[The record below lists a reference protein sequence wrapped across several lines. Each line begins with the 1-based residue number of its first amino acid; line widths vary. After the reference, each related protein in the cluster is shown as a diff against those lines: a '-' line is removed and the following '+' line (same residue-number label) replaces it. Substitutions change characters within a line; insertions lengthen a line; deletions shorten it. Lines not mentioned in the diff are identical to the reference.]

1 MNPLC
6 RLGFLSFFSL
16 EVRFCPCYNA
26 FGDIH
31 YFRLSSERF
40 WQVPK
45 GGENS
50 KSGDGATRPWVRIP
64 PPPPAAQ
71 RHLPLGCSI
80 SINTAKSPGDAVLI
94 TREGLVRIRN
104 ATVLVLFVLV
114 PGFAHRR
121 SGIPPPP
128 PSPNPHETQCSCGFS
143 RFWGCFSCS
152 NLRPRYRFLF
162 AVFPVSGENSRENW
176 GENSQVPETVVTPGF
191 SAFPR
196 ILRLHKIASKTGD
209 FFAFLD
215 TGILP
220 LHFEP
225 G

>member
-162 AVFPVSGENSRENW
+162 AVFSRFRRELARELRRELLNAGNRCHAW
-176 GENSQVPETVVTPGF
+176 VF
-191 SAFPR
+191 WASAHPAPAQNRFKNGR
-196 ILRLHKIASKTGD
+196 
-209 FFAFLD
+209 FFCIFGYRHFTLAF
-215 TGILP
+215 
-220 LHFEP
+220 
-225 G
+225 